1 MQGITIWRIHKIIY
15 YTEWR
20 ELQYYGDNRLSL
32 KEKDMDIKQEETRL
46 AVVFPPGDTLDEWL
60 EERDMTVEEFARL
73 CNKPEKEIQMF
84 IAGERRVTL
93 PFAKV
98 LEEATKI
105 PVYMWE
111 NHQALY
117 DSYLRRIAK
126 AQEHELKLAD

>member
-1 MQGITIWRIHKIIY
+1 
-15 YTEWR
+15 
-20 ELQYYGDNRLSL
+20 
-32 KEKDMDIKQEETRL
+32 
-46 AVVFPPGDTLDEWL
+46 
-60 EERDMTVEEFARL
+60 
-73 CNKPEKEIQMF
+73 MF

-98 LEEATKI
+98 LEKATKI

-126 AQEHELKLAD
+126 EQERELTPAD

>member
-1 MQGITIWRIHKIIY
+1 
-15 YTEWR
+15 
-20 ELQYYGDNRLSL
+20 
-32 KEKDMDIKQEETRL
+32 MDIKQEETRL
-46 AVVFPPGDTLDEWL
+46 AVVLPPGDTLDEWL

-84 IAGERRVTL
+84 IADERRVTL
-93 PFAKV
+93 PFVKILEKV
-98 LEEATKI
+98 TKI
-105 PVYMWE
+105 PVYMRE

>member
-1 MQGITIWRIHKIIY
+1 
-15 YTEWR
+15 
-20 ELQYYGDNRLSL
+20 
-32 KEKDMDIKQEETRL
+32 MDIKQEETRL

-98 LEEATKI
+98 LEEATKN

-126 AQEHELKLAD
+126 EQEHKLTMAN